1 MLRSDNQRRSPV
13 LDAAHGIESIVDKVP
28 VTAGLSDDSD
38 GRPTKPLPLG
48 HLIRI
53 SMYWLGISAVWS
65 GILDIVN
72 NRLQYTGLVRKGSE
86 GLGGLEI
93 ALAGTFIAILVQPTI
108 GTISDYTMTRWGR
121 RKPYIFIGATLDVI
135 FLWGVATSNT
145 LPAVAAFVTMLQ
157 FSSNFAQGPFQGYV
171 PDLVPAKQVGLA
183 SGLIGLMA
191 ALGNVAGYAVSAV
204 ALMLSQTDPNAFIY
218 GTMAIGLIEFLTML
232 GVVLNVD
239 EGKAAKPREGK
250 SWFAIAREAWGTDIL
265 RERSFLWL
273 VGSRFCILTGAAL
286 YPIMAT
292 FYLAQVFGLDQK
304 QAGDTKLMLLAVV
317 GVCVTLSVVPS
328 SRLSDR
334 IGRKKVI
341 YASCIAGGLGLGMG
355 AVAPTLQVALAGAA
369 LFAIAAGAFLAVDWA
384 LMSDIVPKA
393 STGRYM
399 GISNVATASAG
410 TVALALGGAAVMDTV
425 NHAFGYGTG
434 PRAALG
440 FGVVCYILG
449 ALLLRPV
456 VERRREYEAAPIDAA
471 S

>member
-1 MLRSDNQRRSPV
+1 M
-13 LDAAHGIESIVDKVP
+13 LDAAIGVESLVDGVP
-28 VTAGLSDDSD
+28 QATLPTHDSD
-38 GRPTKPLPLG
+38 GRPTKVMPLAQLV
-48 HLIRI
+48 RI

-72 NRLQYTGLVRKGSE
+72 NRLQYTHLVPKGSE
-86 GLGGLEI
+86 GLGGLQI
-93 ALAGTFIAILVQPTI
+93 ALAGTFIAILVQPTV

-121 RKPYIFIGATLDVI
+121 RKPYIFIGAALDVA

-171 PDLVPAKQVGLA
+171 PDLVPAKQVGMA

-191 ALGNVAGYAVSAV
+191 ALGNVVGYAVSAV
-204 ALMLSQTDPNAFIY
+204 ALTLSAHDPNAFFY
-218 GTMAIGLIEFLTML
+218 GTMAIGVVEFITML
-232 GVVLNVD
+232 SVVLHVD
-239 EGKAAKPREGK
+239 EGKSAKPRHGR
-250 SWFAIAREAWGTDIL
+250 SWFAIAREAWGTDIIH
-265 RERSFLWL
+265 ETSFLWL
-273 VGSRFCILTGAAL
+273 VASRFCILTGAAL

-292 FYLAQVFGLDQK
+292 FYLAQVFGLDAK
-304 QAGDTKLMLLAVV
+304 AAGDTKLILLAIV
-317 GVCVTLSVVPS
+317 GLCVTLSVVPA

-334 IGRKKVI
+334 VGRKKVI
-341 YASCIAGGLGLGMG
+341 YGSCVAGAGGLAIG
-355 AVAPTLQVALAGAA
+355 AFAPLLPIALFGAA
-369 LFAIAAGAFLAVDWA
+369 LFAVAAGAFLAVDWA

-425 NHAFGYGTG
+425 NHWLGYGTG
-434 PRAALG
+434 PRAALL
-440 FGVVCYILG
+440 FGAGCYILG
-449 ALLLRPV
+449 GVLLRPV
-456 VERRREYEAAPIDAA
+456 VEKRREDAPAPAQATALEPTA

>member
-1 MLRSDNQRRSPV
+1 V
-13 LDAAHGIESIVDKVP
+13 LDAAQGIEAIVDEVP
-28 VTAGLSDDSD
+28 MTAGPTHDLD

-48 HLIRI
+48 HLVRI

-65 GILDIVN
+65 GILDIVH
-72 NRLQYTGLVRKGSE
+72 NRLQYTGLVPKGSE
-86 GLGGLEI
+86 GLGGLQI

-121 RKPYIFIGATLDVI
+121 RKPYIFIGAALDVV
-135 FLWGVATSNT
+135 FLWGVATSST

-171 PDLVPAKQVGLA
+171 PDLVPAKQVGIA

-218 GTMAIGLIEFLTML
+218 GTMAIGFIEFLTML
-232 GVVLNVD
+232 SVVISVD
-239 EGKAAKPREGK
+239 EGKTAKPRGGK

-292 FYLAQVFGLDQK
+292 FYLAQVFGLDQRA
-304 QAGDTKLMLLAVV
+304 AGDTKLVLLAVV

-328 SRLSDR
+328 SRLSDKV
-334 IGRKKVI
+334 GRKKVI
-341 YASCIAGGLGLGMG
+341 YGSCLAGGLGLGIG
-355 AVAPTLQVALAGAA
+355 AVAPTLPVALAGAA

-449 ALLLRPV
+449 ALLLKPV
-456 VERRREYEAAPIDAA
+456 VERRREFEAARSGAA